1 KLVYIAGQTGCDN
14 MLLDMTKHSK
24 EKGWN
29 GGGYD
34 TSERYESDLTAVDPI
49 SGDIRKSIHLPYP
62 NYGGTLTT
70 AGGLVFTGLT
80 ARTFVAYDDTTLD
93 ELWKINVGSGFSAPP
108 VTFSVNGKQ
117 YLAIQAGPSGQAI
130 KQTRNTRELRDQ
142 RNTLMLYV
150 FAL

>member
-1 KLVYIAGQTGCDN
+1 
-14 MLLDMTKHSK
+14 MTKHSK

-29 GGGYD
+29 GGGYE
-34 TSERYESDLTAVDPI
+34 TNERYESDLTAADPI
-49 SGDIRKSIHLPYP
+49 TGDIKKSVHLLYP

-80 ARTFVAYDDTTLD
+80 DGTFAAFDDTTLD

-117 YLAIQAGPSGQAI
+117 YIAIQAGPSGQAI
-130 KQTRNTRELRDQ
+130 KQTRNTRELKDQ
-142 RNTLMLYV
+142 RNSLMLYV